1 MKLFISIILFIFTH
15 CLLSAHC
22 QVPCGIYD
30 DESRVVQMFEDLKT
44 IEKAI
49 VKINDL
55 SKHQSTSQDINQ
67 LVRWVETKEEHAQ
80 NIQNII
86 STYFLAQRIKPKE
99 KGEKAYKKYVSLVS
113 SCQKI
118 IFHTMKCKQN
128 TDLSHTKT
136 LRLQFS
142 SLIEN
147 YFDKKAKANLKELF
161 RN

>member
-1 MKLFISIILFIFTH
+1 MKLIISIILFILSH
-15 CLLSAHC
+15 CLLFSHC

-55 SKHQSTSQDINQ
+55 SKHQATSQDMNQ

-86 STYFLAQRIKPKE
+86 SAYF
-99 KGEKAYKKYVSLVS
+99 
-113 SCQKI
+113 
-118 IFHTMKCKQN
+118 
-128 TDLSHTKT
+128 
-136 LRLQFS
+136 
-142 SLIEN
+142 
-147 YFDKKAKANLKELF
+147 
-161 RN
+161 